1 MTVATKGND
10 NYKVSDVYSKQ
21 EAYPLIISF
30 QNGILHRTGEV
41 DFRGGIYSEKSSGK
55 KTKNAIISI
64 ENMVYVG
71 QEKED
76 NVCRNLIV
84 VRNRNTGDVRLI
96 EVGNARLKALPESE
110 QVTKTEE
117 VTSED
122 VTDKS
127 YQLGEA
133 FGSKRQKRRLEQSK
147 KTKIDIDSMKEQLEK
162 TISAKQIDVLE
173 LSQHEASKPDLVVEK
188 YAPRMNREA
197 SNVKEVYQIEDFLN
211 DEQFQTLKT
220 TAKSVL
226 EDKTFEIAMSDYIAE
241 EIFALRTASTSTSEE
256 KFNVCSVLLYAD
268 CIIRYLKEP
277 YKQVCNPKYVVCG
290 YSELID
296 KLTLNSFSMIS
307 DKGRMRPQTLKDKS
321 VCYLLVL
328 LLMAGNY
335 KISDAN
341 KLCKAIG
348 IPVTRLTQ
356 MAKVVGARVVSGDGT
371 SKIVLSLPLAAPPVV
386 MLGKRKRS

>member
-1 MTVATKGND
+1 MTIAAKGGD

-41 DFRGGIYSEKSSGK
+41 DFRGGIYSEKTKGK
-55 KTKNAIISI
+55 KTKNAIIAI

-76 NVCRNLIV
+76 NVCRNLVV
-84 VRNRNTGDVRLI
+84 VRNRNTGVVRLV
-96 EVGNARLKALPESE
+96 EVGNARLKASPESE

-122 VTDKS
+122 VTDKR

-133 FGSKRQKRRLEQSK
+133 FGSKRQKRMLEQSK

-162 TISAKQIDVLE
+162 TINAKQIDVQE
-173 LSQHEASKPDLVVEK
+173 MTQHEAVKPELVMEK

-197 SNVKEVYQIEDFLN
+197 SSVKDVYQVEDFLN
-211 DEQFQTLKT
+211 DEQFEILKT

-226 EDKTFEIAMSDYIAE
+226 EDQTFEIEMSDYIAN
-241 EIFALRTASTSTSEE
+241 EIFALRTSPTSTSQE
-256 KFNVCSVLLYAD
+256 KIDICSLLLYAD

-277 YKQVCNPKYVVCG
+277 YKKVCSAKYVVCQ
-290 YSELID
+290 YSELIN
-296 KLTLNSFSMIS
+296 KLTLNSFSMLT
-307 DKGRMRPQTLKDKS
+307 DTGRARPQTLKDKS
-321 VCYLLVL
+321 VCYILVL

-335 KISDAN
+335 MISDAN
-341 KLCKAIG
+341 KLGKAIVMTV
-348 IPVTRLTQ
+348 PRLTQ
-356 MAKVVGARVVSGDGT
+356 VAKVVGARVVTDGDT

-386 MLGKRKRS
+386 MLGKRKRT